1 MGKKLSLL
9 AMVIVLL
16 NGCTMIKDNV
26 INPIKA
32 IFPSRT
38 VASPNPTSPAPPVNA
53 VSETPEPPKK
63 EVAGVYEHQRIGVIY
78 RRVLLENGILEYYLN
93 DTKAG
98 ESRWSKKDD
107 ELIITSADGVT
118 VTEFLEFEPNGDL
131 SWIAIAR
138 NGTRHEIE
146 TLTFKKVK

>member
-1 MGKKLSLL
+1 MGTKLQLL
-9 AMVIVLL
+9 VLSIVLL

-38 VASPNPTSPAPPVNA
+38 VASPNPAPPVNA

-63 EVAGVYEHQRIGVIY
+63 EVSGVYEHRQGGVIY
-78 RRVLLENGILEYYLN
+78 RRILLENGILEYYLH

-98 ESRWSKKDD
+98 ESRWSEKDD
-107 ELIITSADGVT
+107 ELIITTADGVT
-118 VTEFLEFEPNGDL
+118 VTEYLEFEPNGDL
-131 SWIAIAR
+131 SWIAIGR
-138 NGTRHEIE
+138 NGARHEIGK
-146 TLTFKKVK
+146 LTFRKIK

>member
-32 IFPSRT
+32 VFPSRT
-38 VASPNPTSPAPPVNA
+38 GTSPPPPVNA
-53 VSETPEPPKK
+53 VSETPEPPKE

-98 ESRWSKKDD
+98 ESRWLKKND
-107 ELIITSADGVT
+107 EIIITTSDGVT
-118 VTEFLEFEPNGDL
+118 VTEYLEFEPNGDL

-138 NGTRHEIE
+138 NGARHEIE
-146 TLTFKKVK
+146 KLTFRKIK

>member
-1 MGKKLSLL
+1 MGTKLQLL
-9 AMVIVLL
+9 VLSIVLL
-16 NGCTMIKDNV
+16 NGCMMIKDNV

-38 VASPNPTSPAPPVNA
+38 VASPNPTPPVNG
-53 VSETPEPPKK
+53 VSETPEPSKK
-63 EVAGVYEHQRIGVIY
+63 EVAGVYEHQRIGVMY
-78 RRVLLENGILEYYLN
+78 RRVLLKNGILEYYLN

-98 ESRWSKKDD
+98 ESRWSEKDD
-107 ELIITSADGVT
+107 ELIITTADGVT
-118 VTEFLEFEPNGDL
+118 VTEYLEFEPNGDL

-138 NGTRHEIE
+138 NGTRQEIE